1 MDFGEPFGGLIPGA
15 RGAVLG
21 VVLRTDTP
29 LTGRQIHALLSD
41 RHSLWSVQQNLKDL
55 TRLGLIT
62 SHTIGRSGMH
72 TINEHHVAVAP
83 LRKLLNP
90 IDALADVVR
99 EVVGEDA
106 EAVIVFGSLA
116 RGEARPDSDVDL
128 AVIAPPEWDG
138 RLVLEDAV
146 RSKLGNDCDV
156 LRLSNADLV
165 GPGPREPVADE
176 IVRDGIALVGT
187 VPRPVRRAAS

>member
-72 TINEHHVAVAP
+72 TINEHHVAVA
-83 LRKLLNP
+83 
-90 IDALADVVR
+90 
-99 EVVGEDA
+99 
-106 EAVIVFGSLA
+106 
-116 RGEARPDSDVDL
+116 
-128 AVIAPPEWDG
+128 G
-138 RLVLEDAV
+138 RL
-146 RSKLGNDCDV
+146 LG
-156 LRLSNADLV
+156 RT
-165 GPGPREPVADE
+165 PR
-176 IVRDGIALVGT
+176 R
-187 VPRPVRRAAS
+187 

>member
-1 MDFGEPFGGLIPGA
+1 
-15 RGAVLG
+15 
-21 VVLRTDTP
+21 
-29 LTGRQIHALLSD
+29 
-41 RHSLWSVQQNLKDL
+41 
-55 TRLGLIT
+55 
-62 SHTIGRSGMH
+62 
-72 TINEHHVAVAP
+72 
-83 LRKLLNP
+83 
-90 IDALADVVR
+90 
-99 EVVGEDA
+99 
-106 EAVIVFGSLA
+106 VIVFGSLA